1 MISAVNITISVRPAV
16 VRNPSGQVV
25 NISNTITISCEIN
38 GIPNP
43 TITWLKDNQIVD
55 SSKYT
60 ITSIGMSELSNLT
73 LVNATLS
80 DDGNYRCKGENT
92 AGTIYTSEAALVIHC
107 KFNITW

>member
-1 MISAVNITISVRPAV
+1 MTATVYTTILARPAV
-16 VRNPSGQVV
+16 IQNPISQVI
-25 NISNTITISCEIN
+25 NITNSVTISCQIK

>member
-1 MISAVNITISVRPAV
+1 MIFAVNITISVRPVV

-43 TITWLKDNQIVD
+43 TITWLKDNQTVD

-60 ITSIGMSELSNLT
+60 TTSIGMSELSNLT
-73 LVNATLS
+73 LVNVTIS
-80 DDGNYRCKGENT
+80 DGGKYQCKGENA
-92 AGTIYTSEAALVIHC
+92 AGIIYTSEADLIIHC
-107 KFNITW
+107 KYGIMR